1 MGPGRHSAIYGHDVA
16 DGMNLL
22 GKIGAFWRKL
32 RRRQRIDHVVQV
44 ESMSDVPKK
53 LKGDLYI
60 VGMSKPKWAILACP
74 CRCGDRIDVNL
85 MASRQPTWQVTK
97 SGQRVTL
104 HPSLWMPKEK
114 CGSHFWIRQNRIDW
128 VP

>member
-1 MGPGRHSAIYGHDVA
+1 MKLVENIRI
-16 DGMNLL
+16 
-22 GKIGAFWRKL
+22 FWRNL
-32 RRRQRIDHVVQV
+32 RRRKRVDRIVYV
-44 ESMSDVPKK
+44 ESMSEVPKR

-60 VGMSKPKWAILACP
+60 VGSSKPKWAILACP
-74 CRCGDRIDVNL
+74 CRCGDRIDANL
-85 MASRQPTWQVTK
+85 MESRQPSWRLST
-97 SGQRVTL
+97 SGNQVTL

>member
-1 MGPGRHSAIYGHDVA
+1 MKLFENIRV
-16 DGMNLL
+16 L
-22 GKIGAFWRKL
+22 WRNL
-32 RRRQRIDHVVQV
+32 RRRKRVDRIVHV
-44 ESMSDVPKK
+44 ESMSEVPKR

-60 VGMSKPKWAILACP
+60 VGSSKPKWAILACP

-85 MASRQPTWQVTK
+85 MESRQPSWRLSTGGNQ
-97 SGQRVTL
+97 VTL

-128 VP
+128 MP

>member
-1 MGPGRHSAIYGHDVA
+1 MA
-16 DGMNLL
+16 DRMSLL
-22 GKIGAFWRKL
+22 GRIIAFWRK
-32 RRRQRIDHVVQV
+32 RRRRRRIDRVVQV

-74 CRCGDRIDVNL
+74 CRCGERIDVNL
-85 MASRQPTWQVTK
+85 MASRQPAWQVTK
-97 SGQRVTL
+97 SGQEVTL

-114 CGSHFWIRQNRIDW
+114 CGSHFWIRKNRINW

>member
-1 MGPGRHSAIYGHDVA
+1 MA
-16 DGMNLL
+16 DGMSLL
-22 GKIGAFWRKL
+22 GRIRVFWRNL
-32 RRRQRIDHVVQV
+32 RRRHRIDRVVQV

-85 MASRQPTWQVTK
+85 MASRQPAWQLTK
-97 SGQRVTL
+97 SGQEVTL

-114 CGSHFWIRQNRIDW
+114 CGSHFWIRRNRIDW

>member
-1 MGPGRHSAIYGHDVA
+1 MA
-16 DGMNLL
+16 DRMSLF
-22 GKIGAFWRKL
+22 KRIGIFWRDL
-32 RRRQRIDHVVQV
+32 RRRKRIDRVVQV
-44 ESMSDVPKK
+44 ASMSEVPKK

-60 VGMSKPKWAILACP
+60 VGGSKPKWAILACP

-85 MASRQPTWQVTK
+85 MTSRQPSWQLSKNGNEV
-97 SGQRVTL
+97 SL

-114 CGSHFWIRQNRIDW
+114 CGSHFWLRRNRIDW

>member
-1 MGPGRHSAIYGHDVA
+1 MAV
-16 DGMNLL
+16 GMSLL
-22 GKIGAFWRKL
+22 GKIRTIWRNL
-32 RRRQRIDHVVQV
+32 RRRHRIDRVVQV

-60 VGMSKPKWAILACP
+60 VGTSKPKWAILACP

-85 MASRQPTWQVTK
+85 MASRQPVWQVTK
-97 SGQRVTL
+97 SAQGVTL

-114 CGSHFWIRQNRIDW
+114 CGSHFWIRQNRIHW